1 MRFTF
6 FFFCFSQSSYKSS
19 DDKGKG
25 AARVSGSP
33 RASVPFSAT
42 PVVEI
47 APQ

>member
-1 MRFTF
+1 MRGSLF
-6 FFFCFSQSSYKSS
+6 FFFFAFPSPAIRIVMT
-19 DDKGKG
+19 KG